1 MPSKK
6 HSVRHR
12 KVTNT
17 NDKKDEP
24 HSLADGKSEN
34 EALVERAVNLVDEI
48 YYFLDQ
54 KGNLVAPP
62 GISSLWDSMNER
74 ARRSCFGVL
83 LSLAKFFRD
92 RNSFLVG
99 GLSKE
104 PLPLD
109 YIEVFSTFV
118 QGGVRKNAQ

>member
-1 MPSKK
+1 
-6 HSVRHR
+6 
-12 KVTNT
+12 VTDT
-17 NDKKDEP
+17 NDKKGEP
-24 HSLADGKSEN
+24 LSLADGRSGN
-34 EALVERAVNLVDEI
+34 EDLAERAVSLVEEI

-62 GISSLWDSMNER
+62 GISPLWDSMNER

-109 YIEVFSTFV
+109 YIEVFNTFV
-118 QGGVRKNAQ
+118 QGDVRKTAQ